1 MIRMHYLQHVPFED
15 LANIEVWAKEKG
27 FSITSTKLYSDESF
41 PMRDEFDWLVI
52 MGGPMNIY
60 EEHIYRWLG
69 QEKRFIEQAISD
81 GKLVLGICLGA
92 QLIADVLGGKVHKNK
107 YKEIGWFDVE
117 LTADAKNSRVF
128 NNLDERFIAF
138 HWHGDTFDIPPG
150 CIHTAK
156 SEACANQAFATED
169 GKVVGLQFHLETSRE
184 SVEKL
189 LKYCKDDI
197 IDGGKYVQSEEEMLS
212 KADEYLKAINE
223 QMVKLLEN
231 MMKGL

>member
-1 MIRMHYLQHVPFED
+1 LIRMHYLQHVPFED

-27 FSITSTKLYSDESF
+27 FSITSTKLYSDESL

-128 NNLDERFIAF
+128 NNLGERFIAF

-150 CIHTAK
+150 CIHAAK
-156 SEACANQAFATED
+156 SEVCANQAFATED

-184 SVEKL
+184 SIEKL